1 MKNKYEETITAF
13 EQQLQELMLAFR
25 LLKKKNSE
33 LEIELERKHNDLM
46 QAHQNVLTLRKEYE
60 QLRIAQNLASTENE
74 KKEAKQSITKLIR
87 EIDKCLALLND

>member
-60 QLRIAQNLASTENE
+60 QLRIAQNLASNENE